1 MKKLSIF
8 SVKTDCGASK
18 HGADFGADAI
28 KNNGLQQAIQNGD
41 FSAEEIVITSQPNDY
56 SEFNLNNCG
65 MVVDVNRRLYY
76 AVKSAVVGGSFP
88 LALGGDHSIAAGSVA
103 AVSATHKNIG
113 VVWIDAHGD
122 WNDNH
127 STETGNMHGMS
138 FSAAC
143 GHGPDCMARFDDD
156 FSPVNP
162 HKCVLIGARDLDKQ
176 EAVRIRTA
184 GVTVFTADD
193 VRALGVQA
201 VVQNALDVILNGTC
215 GFHLSFDV
223 DCVDPSEAPGTGT
236 LAKNGLTASQ
246 AKQLVVGLAQ
256 SGKMLSLDVVEV
268 NPLLDVDNKTSVFA
282 AQIAEQ
288 LLKFVK

>member
-1 MKKLSIF
+1 M
-8 SVKTDCGASK
+8 
-18 HGADFGADAI
+18 
-28 KNNGLQQAIQNGD
+28 
-41 FSAEEIVITSQPNDY
+41 
-56 SEFNLNNCG
+56 
-65 MVVDVNRRLYY
+65 
-76 AVKSAVVGGSFP
+76 
-88 LALGGDHSIAAGSVA
+88 
-103 AVSATHKNIG
+103 
-113 VVWIDAHGD
+113 
-122 WNDNH
+122 
-127 STETGNMHGMS
+127 
-138 FSAAC
+138 
-143 GHGPDCMARFDDD
+143 
-156 FSPVNP
+156 
-162 HKCVLIGARDLDKQ
+162 
-176 EAVRIRTA
+176 
-184 GVTVFTADD
+184 FTADD

-201 VVQNALDVILNGTC
+201 VVQNALDVVLNGTC